1 MLSYRSC
8 SVCVVPVCVMA
19 CVVLQI
25 EYCGGRGLSPESE
38 DMTTQEER
46 IVEGERIDPN
56 TGCAE
61 GDVLSIEGR
70 YKIVKYLLRA
80 GHT

>member
-1 MLSYRSC
+1 
-8 SVCVVPVCVMA
+8 VCLRWH
-19 CVVLQI
+19 VLVIQI
-25 EYCGGRGLSPESE
+25 EYCKGRGLSPESE
-38 DMTTQEER
+38 DMTTQQER

-61 GDVLSIEGR
+61 GDVLSIVR
-70 YKIVKYLLRA
+70 RYVYKIVEYLRGA